1 MKLIAITLLGVLL
14 AGALSAQQASNE
26 CPSAPM
32 IQQLEPL
39 TQEEREVLQQLEDIQ
54 NGPTIAAQAQ
64 AEANIPLEAFGGC
77 GEQRF
82 LLILPATE

>member
-14 AGALSAQQASNE
+14 AGALSAQQASTE
-26 CPSAPM
+26 CPSAPT

-39 TQEEREVLQQLEDIQ
+39 SQEEREVLQQLEDIQ
-54 NGPTIAAQAQ
+54 NEPSVAAQAQ

-82 LLILPATE
+82 LLILPASD

>member
-1 MKLIAITLLGVLL
+1 MFANKW
-14 AGALSAQQASNE
+14 S
-26 CPSAPM
+26 SAPT

-39 TQEEREVLQQLEDIQ
+39 TQEEQQVLQLLRVIQ
-54 NGPTIAAQAQ
+54 NEPSIAAQAQ

-82 LLILPATE
+82 LLILPATD

>member
-14 AGALSAQQASNE
+14 ASALSAQQASND
-26 CPSAPM
+26 CPTSPT

-39 TQEEREVLQQLEDIQ
+39 TQEERQVLRQLEGVQ
-54 NGPTIAAQAQ
+54 NEPSIAAQAQ

-82 LLILPATE
+82 LLILPVTD